1 MIKTKKYAAFLLLA
15 SCLFLSG
22 CGVAALKNTNQNT
35 RLDLSAQNITKVPES
50 VFNQTDLEELNLSGN
65 NLIGSLPAEVGRLQ
79 KLKSLNISNNKMTG
93 LPAEIGQLLSLEEL
107 NVSNNQLTGLPYELG
122 NLKNLKTFTIS
133 GNPYSEKDL
142 NIIKAALPAQTIIIK

>member
-1 MIKTKKYAAFLLLA
+1 MIKTKKYAAFLLLV

-22 CGVAALKNTNQNT
+22 CGAVAIKNTSDNT
-35 RLDLSAQNITKVPES
+35 VLDLSAQNITKVPES
-50 VFNQTDLEELNLSGN
+50 VFDQTGLEELNLSGN
-65 NLIGSLPAEVGRLQ
+65 NLTGSLPTEIGRLQ
-79 KLKSLNISNNKMTG
+79 KLKSFNISNNRMTG

-122 NLKNLKTFTIS
+122 NLKNLKTLNIS

-142 NIIKAALPAQTIIIK
+142 NIIKATLPAITIIIK